1 MFRSLIVTV
10 AREGRQQAQRHFS
23 AAAAGGAG
31 ALVAKRAAVLLP
43 SAALGLYAAV
53 GDEPRRVAFTVSVLP
68 ARLTR
73 DFSAAIRTVAGEL
86 IAFPLILCSLRSY
99 TTMNCMEHLS

>member
-1 MFRSLIVTV
+1 MFRSLIGTV

-23 AAAAGGAG
+23 AAAAG
-31 ALVAKRAAVLLP
+31 VASLATARRAFVFFP
-43 SAALGLYAAV
+43 SAALGVYAAV

-73 DFSAAIRTVAGEL
+73 DAVAAIKTVAGE
-86 IAFPLILCSLRSY
+86 F
-99 TTMNCMEHLS
+99 